1 MNRKTLPIA
10 AIVLVVLSSLF
21 GGYYQSRPSKASST
35 AESVVPDDLKQGFE
49 EALEMAQEEYAG
61 DIDLE
66 VLGKSSIQGM
76 LHQLDPHS
84 NFFTKKEFDEIQTEQ
99 QSRIYGIGVTIA
111 KRGDRVYILSA
122 NPGSPGQRAGLRY
135 GDAITAVDG
144 QAVEDWRQDDV
155 LHKVRGE
162 KGESVEITVERP
174 GVGNPITV
182 RIKRDEVKLPTVRTV
197 FMTSQPGTGY
207 IGLTGGFAAKTE
219 EELLAAIVKLKQEGM
234 QQLVLDLRGNPGGL
248 LDQAIE
254 VAKIFLPG
262 GQKIL
267 EVRGREGRFPNRVF
281 EVPTNNVP
289 ETMPLVILIN
299 GQTAS
304 ASEVVAG
311 ALQDHDRALIVGEN
325 SFGKGLVQ
333 SVTRLSYGAGL
344 TLTTQR
350 YYTPTGRLIQRNYAN
365 VSFYDYYMNRKDGSH
380 EAIAQSPNNALY
392 TDSGRSVY
400 GGGGISPDVEAKLT
414 ESKSFAANSIRGRIF
429 FGAFDFARQ
438 LVAGQIASLREYKI
452 NETQYKN
459 RLTQEDINR
468 FPVDEKVLAAYRQY
482 IAANRPHYNLS
493 DEQFAA
499 SKSYVVLQLR
509 RELMSAAYG
518 PEAGDQINLSEDPQ
532 LLKALDKLPEARLM
546 ADTVRRAS
554 LDKQ

>member
-35 AESVVPDDLKQGFE
+35 TESVVPEDLKQGFE
-49 EALEMAQEEYAG
+49 EALETAQEEYAG
-61 DIDLE
+61 DLDLE
-66 VLGKSSIQGM
+66 ILGKNSIQGM

-111 KRGDRVYILSA
+111 KRGDHVYILSA

-144 QAVEDWRQDDV
+144 QAVEDWRQEDV
-155 LHKVRGE
+155 LHRVRGE

-174 GVGNPITV
+174 GVASSITV

-219 EELLAAIVKLKQEGM
+219 EELAAAIVKLKQEGM

-281 EVPTNNVP
+281 EVPTNNIP
-289 ETMPLVILIN
+289 ETLPLVILIN

-350 YYTPTGRLIQRNYAN
+350 YYTPTGRLIQRDYTN
-365 VSFYDYYMNRKDGSH
+365 VSFYDYYMNRKDTAQ
-380 EAIAQSPNNALY
+380 EAGAPQTNALY

-400 GGGGISPDVEAKLT
+400 GGGGISPDVEAKPT
-414 ESKSFAANSIRGRIF
+414 EPRSFAASSIRGRVF

-438 LVAGQIASLREYKI
+438 LVAGQINNLRDYKV

-468 FPVDEKVLAAYRQY
+468 FPVDEKVLSAYRQY
-482 IAANRPHYNLS
+482 IAANKPQYNLN
-493 DEQFAA
+493 DEQFNAY
-499 SKSYVVLQLR
+499 KNYVILQLR

-518 PEAGDQINLSEDPQ
+518 PEAGDQINLAEDAQ
-532 LLKALDKLPEARLM
+532 LLKALEKLPEARLM
-546 ADTVRRAS
+546 ADTVRRAA